1 MNLFFTIPMR
11 KTLSRFTS
19 SFAALLSE
27 RNSIVD
33 ISGRLE
39 GIREAMLDALME
51 LDGDHGSG
59 VWSKIGGAPEVQTL
73 WYLRSEVMA
82 LLAAHAGE
90 QMARQKLDAITELF
104 RGVVPDNQMPLTR
117 RFNR

>member
-1 MNLFFTIPMR
+1 MR

-19 SFAALLSE
+19 SFAALLTD
-27 RNSIVD
+27 RNTIVD
-33 ISGRLE
+33 VDGRLE

-51 LDGDHGSG
+51 LEGDHDSG
-59 VWSKIGGAPEVQTL
+59 VWSRIGGATEAQTL

-90 QMARQKLDAITELF
+90 RVARQKLDAITELF
-104 RGVVPDNQMPLTR
+104 RGVVPNNQMPLTH
-117 RFNR
+117 RFKR